1 MSSIKVH
8 YFAGFGRA
16 EAVRMLLKYSKVE
29 FENVNYTFA
38 DLPTVK
44 ASGNLEFGQLPAVER
59 EGKFYSQSVS
69 CLRALAIMIDNG
81 TYPTD
86 PYQAYL
92 VDSVVDAVSDIYNG
106 YFAAAFAPTEEL
118 KKQKM
123 GEFLANTLPKFLA
136 AFEKRLE
143 GNSSPDKMVGDKHT
157 IADFA
162 LAALAYS
169 SFLNE
174 ANPAREAQL
183 EVANKFPKLM
193 DYFNGLGETLKDH
206 LSTRGTSPW

>member
-1 MSSIKVH
+1 MVISRTIEKSRIIDIFGILVLIVIYLFNLKQKDMSSIKVH

-16 EAVRMLLKYSKVE
+16 EAIRMLLKYSKVD
-29 FENVNYTFA
+29 FENVHYTFA
-38 DLPTVK
+38 DLPTLK
-44 ASGNLEFGQLPAVER
+44 TSGVLEFGQLPMVER
-59 EGKFYSQSVS
+59 DGKNYSQSIA

-92 VDSVVDAVSDIYNG
+92 VDSIIDAVSDIYNG
-106 YFAAAFAPTEEL
+106 YFSASFAPSEEL
-118 KKQKM
+118 KKSM
-123 GEFLANTLPKFLA
+123 MANFLATTLPKFLA

-143 GNSSPDKMVGDKHT
+143 GNSSPDKIVGDKHT

-174 ANPAREAQL
+174 ANPMRE
-183 EVANKFPKLM
+183 
-193 DYFNGLGETLKDH
+193 
-206 LSTRGTSPW
+206 